1 MKLSVLIDVRGT
13 DRLWL
18 IEEKRKL
25 DPIEGSI
32 SVDLLMDG
40 EALVI
45 RIADNGIGLPP
56 DRQRIM
62 EPYITNRAS
71 GSGLGLAIVKK
82 IIEEH
87 FGEISLSDNDP
98 VGAVVTLK
106 FNPQFVASKVGKAHS
121 SVPLSNV
128 DEVIG

>member
-1 MKLSVLIDVRGT
+1 M
-13 DRLWL
+13 
-18 IEEKRKL
+18 
-25 DPIEGSI
+25 
-32 SVDLLMDG
+32 
-40 EALVI
+40 I
-45 RIADNGIGLPP
+45 RIADNGIGLPS

-98 VGAVVTLK
+98 AGAVVTLK
-106 FNPQFVASKVGKAHS
+106 FNPQFVASKVGKLHS
-121 SVPLSNV
+121 SPPPSNA
-128 DEVIG
+128 DEVMG

>member
-1 MKLSVLIDVRGT
+1 
-13 DRLWL
+13 
-18 IEEKRKL
+18 
-25 DPIEGSI
+25 
-32 SVDLLMDG
+32 
-40 EALVI
+40 
-45 RIADNGIGLPP
+45 
-56 DRQRIM
+56 M

-106 FNPQFVASKVGKAHS
+106 FNPQFVASKVGKVHS
-121 SVPLSNV
+121 SPTRSNV
-128 DEVIG
+128 DEDIG